1 MIENLI
7 LKNLIYN
14 EQYARKALP
23 FLKSEYFQQ
32 VSDKAV
38 FKIIEKHFTTFNKC
52 PTVDV
57 LLIELESA
65 SGLNDDQFKNTSNAI
80 TEFKP
85 TDEDLDWLVN
95 TTEKFCQ
102 DKAIYNAIMDSIK
115 IIDGKERKDKGSIPE
130 LLSDAL
136 AVSFDSHIG
145 HDFIDDSEERYKS
158 YHDKQPRLP
167 FDLDYFNKITKGGL
181 LDKTLTVVLAGCV
194 HPDTKI
200 RVRIRK

>member
-57 LLIELESA
+57 LLIELENA
-65 SGLNDDQFKNTSNAI
+65 SGLNDDQFKNTSNVI

-85 TDEDLDWLVN
+85 SDEDLDWLVN

-102 DKAIYNAIMDSIK
+102 DKAIY
-115 IIDGKERKDKGSIPE
+115 
-130 LLSDAL
+130 
-136 AVSFDSHIG
+136 
-145 HDFIDDSEERYKS
+145 
-158 YHDKQPRLP
+158 
-167 FDLDYFNKITKGGL
+167 
-181 LDKTLTVVLAGCV
+181 
-194 HPDTKI
+194 
-200 RVRIRK
+200 